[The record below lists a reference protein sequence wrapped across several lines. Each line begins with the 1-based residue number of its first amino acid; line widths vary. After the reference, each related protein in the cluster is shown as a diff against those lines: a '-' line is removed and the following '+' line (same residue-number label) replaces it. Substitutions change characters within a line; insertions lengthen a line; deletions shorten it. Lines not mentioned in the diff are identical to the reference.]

1 MKKYILPLILICYIT
16 FTLTSCAPAP
26 ENAHHA
32 IEGRN
37 YLALGMYHSI
47 ISPLAVIGR
56 ILGLNIGIYDSGKD
70 VFSYWLGYTIS
81 VIFYVR
87 IIRATWLSIMFDKRN
102 S

>member
-1 MKKYILPLILICYIT
+1 MT
-16 FTLTSCAPAP
+16 FTLISCAPAP

-37 YLALGMYHSI
+37 YLALGIYHGI
-47 ISPLAVIGR
+47 ISPMAVIGR

-70 VFSYWLGYTIS
+70 VFSYWLGYIIS
-81 VIFYVR
+81 LIFYVR
-87 IIRATWLSIMFDKRN
+87 TIRAIGLSIMFEKRN

>member
-1 MKKYILPLILICYIT
+1 MKKYILPLILIVYLA
-16 FTLTSCAPAP
+16 FTLISCAPAP

-70 VFSYWLGYTIS
+70 VFSYWLGYIIS
-81 VIFYVR
+81 LIFYVR
-87 IIRATWLSIMFDKRN
+87 IIKATWLSIMFDKRN